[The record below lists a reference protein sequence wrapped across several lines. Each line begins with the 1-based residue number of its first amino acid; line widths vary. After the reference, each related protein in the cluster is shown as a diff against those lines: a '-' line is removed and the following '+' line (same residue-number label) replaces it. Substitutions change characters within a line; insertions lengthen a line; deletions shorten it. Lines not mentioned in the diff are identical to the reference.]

1 MKNHPSR
8 KSGLA
13 PYYEAMS
20 SFIMP
25 ARDLLFILV
34 ICIVWA
40 GNFIAGATGMQ
51 HFSPFLFMVLRFT
64 LLLLLLLPFI
74 RRPPA
79 GQWLRLISVCLLMG
93 GLHFSLMFW
102 ALARAED
109 ISTVA
114 IVQQTYIPMAV
125 LLAIVLMREAVGWKT
140 LAATGLAFLGVMI
153 IGFDPLVL
161 TQIDV
166 LAITLASALFQ
177 ALGSIYQRGIRGVGV
192 LSFQAWTAVIAL
204 PVLLAATL
212 LTEQGQLETLK
223 TAQWQSWASVA
234 YSAVMASLVGHGLF
248 FYLVQRHP
256 VSSVMPYLQL
266 TPVLAVVFGVLI
278 WGDRPGPRLL
288 FGGALVITGILFITL
303 RARQKSVGRK
313 GLG

>member
-1 MKNHPSR
+1 M
-8 KSGLA
+8 
-13 PYYEAMS
+13 
-20 SFIMP
+20 
-25 ARDLLFILV
+25 
-34 ICIVWA
+34 
-40 GNFIAGATGMQ
+40 
-51 HFSPFLFMVLRFT
+51 
-64 LLLLLLLPFI
+64 
-74 RRPPA
+74 
-79 GQWLRLISVCLLMG
+79 
-93 GLHFSLMFW
+93 
-102 ALARAED
+102 
-109 ISTVA
+109 
-114 IVQQTYIPMAV
+114 
-125 LLAIVLMREAVGWKT
+125 
-140 LAATGLAFLGVMI
+140 
-153 IGFDPLVL
+153 
-161 TQIDV
+161 
-166 LAITLASALFQ
+166 FQ

-288 FGGALVITGILFITL
+288 LGGALVITGILFITL